1 MPSNKYIK
9 EVEETLS
16 RLSNKKAGDTSR
28 LQGYLGT
35 GLSVLGLSAPV
46 QKQVCR
52 QGFSFYHDD
61 KEQVLKVFDG
71 VYKGGRSH
79 EAKNQAFLFL
89 DLHYKH
95 ISPALQLELL
105 PSWVEHVDNWAHSDY
120 LSKFLTRLL
129 EHEGTGKAMM
139 ATLKRWNSSTNPW
152 ERRQSLVSLFYYA
165 RTKKTH
171 VPFDTCVRFI
181 KSLLGDPDYY
191 VQKAVGWTLRECYN
205 VYPQQAFEF
214 MLKHYRQ
221 ISAIAFTAAI
231 EKMSVKEK
239 NELKTLRRTRA

>member
-1 MPSNKYIK
+1 MASNKYIK

-16 RLSNKKAGDTSR
+16 RLSNKTGDTSAA
-28 LQGYLGT
+28 QAYMGT
-35 GLSVLGLSAPV
+35 KLSMLGLSAPV
-46 QKQVCR
+46 QKQACKT
-52 QGFSFYHDD
+52 GFSFYSDD
-61 KEQVLKVFDG
+61 REQVLRIFDG
-71 VYKGGRSH
+71 VYKAGRSH
-79 EAKNQAFLFL
+79 EAKNQAFLYL
-89 DLHYKH
+89 DRHYKH

-105 PSWVEHVDNWAHSDY
+105 PSWVEHVDNWGHSDY
-120 LSKFLTRLL
+120 LSKFLTRLV
-129 EHEGTGKAMM
+129 EHEATGKQMM
-139 ATLKRWNSSTNPW
+139 AILKRWNGSPNPW

-171 VPFDTCVRFI
+171 VSFDTCIRFI
-181 KSLLGDPDYY
+181 KPLLGDSDYY

-205 VYPQQAFEF
+205 VYPLQTFEF

-239 NELKTLRRTRA
+239 DRLKVLRRSRA